1 MKFLTFKFILILLY
15 LLSSSVSYA
24 IQEPNLKNLFIH
36 KNQKKLENINFK
48 NMREET
54 VSLNNFKNSLI
65 LINFW
70 ATWCAPCRHE
80 MPSLN
85 ALQKNKKFKSLKVI
99 PINVGRED
107 LEKSKKFF
115 KELKIDNL
123 EIYYDEDTHLAKKF
137 LLRGL
142 PTTIFINKNG
152 EEFARVIGSINFE
165 DEQMIEWLQ
174 KFD

>member
-36 KNQKKLENINFK
+36 KSQKKLENINFK

-85 ALQKNKKFKSLKVI
+85 
-99 PINVGRED
+99 
-107 LEKSKKFF
+107 
-115 KELKIDNL
+115 
-123 EIYYDEDTHLAKKF
+123 
-137 LLRGL
+137 
-142 PTTIFINKNG
+142 
-152 EEFARVIGSINFE
+152 
-165 DEQMIEWLQ
+165 
-174 KFD
+174 